1 MVGRWSVKWQDIQE
15 KFNKS
20 MKNKRSHRRWATAII
35 RKLLTISWAIW
46 DFRNDQVHGPDS
58 RRMHKLNKELN
69 CAIRAEYLISYT
81 DLLPINHHWFTDQS
95 PLQLINSD
103 ATKKQ
108 DWLKIVRLARKDKE
122 SNKLTDPNRAYTQL
136 LVTDFFRPQRN

>member
-1 MVGRWSVKWQDIQE
+1 MR
-15 KFNKS
+15 
-20 MKNKRSHRRWATAII
+20 NKRSHRRWATAII
-35 RKLLTISWAIW
+35 QKLLTISWVIW
-46 DFRNDQVHGPDS
+46 DFWNDQVHGPDS

-69 CAIRAEYLISYT
+69 RAIRSEYLIGYT
-81 DLLPINHHWFTDQS
+81 DLLPIDHHWFTDQS

-136 LVTDFFRPQRN
+136 LVTNFFDHYEIKRAEK